1 MMKIGLKIAFI
12 FILFIGFKSAAQVQK
27 DGVFWLS
34 FNVEK
39 KFNKRLSGT
48 FFNQNSFNQNMREL
62 GSIFGDVG
70 LSYKINK
77 NIAIAGN
84 YRFVKARNLDN
95 FYNDVQRFYGD
106 ITFSKGHNKFYFQVR
121 SRLQGQMYGLN
132 LFDTYKLDK
141 NFIRN
146 KLVVRYNLNGIYS
159 LHAGAEQFLRLN
171 QINKTQAYRFDV
183 GLTYKIDKRNR
194 LDFYYMNQ
202 FMINTKYP
210 RIDFIYGVTY
220 SIKF

>member
-1 MMKIGLKIAFI
+1 MKTLLHIV
-12 FILFIGFKSAAQVQK
+12 FILFLIIENKSVAQVQK
-27 DGVFWLS
+27 DGVLWVSL
-34 FNVEK
+34 NVEK
-39 KFNKRLSGT
+39 KINKRLSAT
-48 FFNQNSFNQNMREL
+48 FFNQNSFNQNLREL

-77 NIAIAGN
+77 NIALAGN

-95 FYNDVQRFYGD
+95 FYNDLQRFYSD
-106 ITFSKGHNKFYFQVR
+106 ITFSKGYNKFYFQFR
-121 SRLQGQMYGLN
+121 TRIQSQLYGQN

-146 KLVVRYNLNGIYS
+146 KLIVKYNLNGLYS
-159 LHAGAEQFLRLN
+159 LHVGAEQFLRLN
-171 QINKTQAYRFDV
+171 QINRTQAYRFDV
-183 GLTYKIDKRNR
+183 GITYKIDKKNK

-202 FMINTKYP
+202 FLVNTKYP

-220 SIKF
+220 SFKF

>member
-1 MMKIGLKIAFI
+1 MKIGLKIAFI
-12 FILFIGFKSAAQVQK
+12 FILCFGFKSAAQVQK
-27 DGVFWLS
+27 DAVFWLS

-62 GSIFGDVG
+62 GSTFGDVG

-106 ITFSKGHNKFYFQVR
+106 ITFSKGYNKFYFQLR

-132 LFDTYKLDK
+132 LFDTYRVDK
-141 NFIRN
+141 NFNRN
-146 KLVVRYNLNGIYS
+146 KLIVRYNLNGIYS
-159 LHAGAEQFLRLN
+159 LHASAEQFLRLN

-202 FMINTKYP
+202 FLVNTKTP
-210 RIDFIYGVTY
+210 RIDFIFGVTY